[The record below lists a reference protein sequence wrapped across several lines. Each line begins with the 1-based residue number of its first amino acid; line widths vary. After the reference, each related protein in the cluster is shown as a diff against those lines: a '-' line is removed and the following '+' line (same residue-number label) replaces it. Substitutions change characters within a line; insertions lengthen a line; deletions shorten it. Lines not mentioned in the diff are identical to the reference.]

1 MGRQSAESCRWMMES
16 TGTARKEAAGDFT
29 RHLPASLCLPGNLAV
44 CLHSFFFFFF
54 FSLFFFFLLP
64 RWNVHEG
71 FALCAK
77 RPRPP
82 RLCSHPPPLPENN
95 ATVTFECL
103 DSLAFHMLFFS
114 VLVFYRNITQRAV
127 CKTAAGAA
135 GRVKYLPPQKES
147 NVTAS
152 VRKLILQSFS
162 SVCRL

>member
-1 MGRQSAESCRWMMES
+1 MREGGPYRGGVGGVGRQSAESCRWMMES

-103 DSLAFHMLFFS
+103 DSLGFHMLFF
-114 VLVFYRNITQRAV
+114 FCV
-127 CKTAAGAA
+127 CFLSKYNPACSLQDGSGG
-135 GRVKYLPPQKES
+135 GR
-147 NVTAS
+147 
-152 VRKLILQSFS
+152 
-162 SVCRL
+162 